1 MSNTFIIERPGHLSD
16 SAWEALCEA
25 IELYVEEW
33 GEDEE
38 DEDEWEEDE
47 DED

>member
-1 MSNTFIIERPGHLSD
+1 MMRKKTKMSDALTIERPEYLSD

-33 GEDEE
+33 EE
-38 DEDEWEEDE
+38 DE
-47 DED
+47 